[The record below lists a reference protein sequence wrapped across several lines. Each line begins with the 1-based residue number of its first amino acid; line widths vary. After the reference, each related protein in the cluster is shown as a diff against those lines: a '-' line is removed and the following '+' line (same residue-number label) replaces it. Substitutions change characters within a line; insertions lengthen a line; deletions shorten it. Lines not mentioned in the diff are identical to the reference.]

1 MIMDIWGVAA
11 KYMQELKLHDNSYLA
26 SARSSLFTC
35 SWVNE
40 TFEMSFKIQNVMMSV
55 AFHTLDLKILR
66 NIYTQRVR
74 AKIIIVAI

>member
-1 MIMDIWGVAA
+1 MIKDMGGVAA
-11 KYMQELKLHDNSYLA
+11 KYMQELKLRDNSSELA
-26 SARSSLFTC
+26 SAHSLLFTC

-66 NIYTQRVR
+66 NILK
-74 AKIIIVAI
+74 ASEPKL

>member
-1 MIMDIWGVAA
+1 MIMDMGGVAA
-11 KYMQELKLHDNSYLA
+11 KYMQELKLRDNSSELA
-26 SARSSLFTC
+26 SAHSLLFTC

-66 NIYTQRVR
+66 NIPK
-74 AKIIIVAI
+74 ASEPKL